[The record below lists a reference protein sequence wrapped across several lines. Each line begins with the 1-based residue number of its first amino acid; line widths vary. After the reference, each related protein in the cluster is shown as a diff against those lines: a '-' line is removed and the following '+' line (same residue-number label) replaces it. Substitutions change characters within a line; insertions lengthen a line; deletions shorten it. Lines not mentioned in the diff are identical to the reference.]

1 MPIVWSGI
9 QIRTRWSLVRL
20 LRAHPADDRGLRC
33 LMGSFFD
40 KYFGELAGLV
50 ADVDTTALLAAA
62 DLIRVTDREGGKV
75 ILVGNGGSAAIAGHL
90 AVDLVKAAGIRA
102 VNFNDPSLITC
113 FSNDYGY
120 DRWVAEALKAHAYP
134 GDLVILISSSGE
146 SDNILN
152 AATTAE
158 ELGLRQLVLS
168 GFSPANRLRGHG
180 EVSLWVDSSS
190 YNHVENVHQVWLL
203 AVVDYLIAGL
213 GDGGTSVTP

>member
-1 MPIVWSGI
+1 MRSF
-9 QIRTRWSLVRL
+9 
-20 LRAHPADDRGLRC
+20 
-33 LMGSFFD
+33 SFFD
-40 KYFGELAGLV
+40 RYFGELAGLI

-62 DLIRVTDREGGKV
+62 DLIRDTDREGGKV

-120 DRWVAEALKAHAYP
+120 DRWVAEALKAHADP
-134 GDLVILISSSGE
+134 GDLVVLISSSGE

-168 GFSPANRLRGHG
+168 GFSPVNRLRGHG

-190 YNHVENVHQVWLL
+190 YNHVENAHQVWLL
-203 AVVDYLIAGL
+203 AIVDYLIAGL
-213 GDGGTSVTP
+213 GDSGTSVTP